1 MLWLGPIAAATWG
14 LLQRRRW
21 LLDNLQNEPLRILA
35 LSGSLRRGSTNVT
48 VLTTLAE
55 RAGPETAIMLF
66 PLNDVPLYN
75 GDDDTDE
82 PPLAV
87 SALRSAVATSDGL
100 ILGTPGYNHGTT
112 GVLKNAIDWASRP
125 AATSSLKG
133 KSALIVSSSPG
144 AIGGARAYAQVSDA
158 LIGALA
164 RPVIRRQLNVA
175 GVDQKISGGRLVDEP
190 TIALLLAGLADLT
203 AEIRLRARVNA

>member
-1 MLWLGPIAAATWG
+1 MAVATRGPPERW
-14 LLQRRRW
+14 RR
-21 LLDNLQNEPLRILA
+21 LLDNLQNLPLRILA
-35 LSGSLRRGSTNVT
+35 LSGSLRRGSSNVV
-48 VLTTLAE
+48 VLKTLAE
-55 RAGPETAIMLF
+55 RAGPETTITLF

-75 GDDDTDE
+75 GDDDTDN
-82 PPLAV
+82 PPPAV
-87 SALRSAVATSDGL
+87 AALRNAVAASDGL
-100 ILGTPGYNHGTT
+100 IIGTPEYNHGTT

-133 KSALIVSSSPG
+133 KNALIISSSPG

-164 RPVIRRQLNVA
+164 RPVVRRQLNVA

-190 TIALLLAGLADLT
+190 TVTLLLAGLADLV
-203 AEIRLRARVNA
+203 AEIHLRALLNA

>member
-1 MLWLGPIAAATWG
+1 MAVATRGPPERW
-14 LLQRRRW
+14 RR
-21 LLDNLQNEPLRILA
+21 LLDNLQNLPLRILA
-35 LSGSLRRGSTNVT
+35 LSGSLRRGSSNVV
-48 VLTTLAE
+48 VLKTLAE
-55 RAGPETAIMLF
+55 RAGPETTITLF

-75 GDDDTDE
+75 GDDDTDN
-82 PPLAV
+82 PPPAV
-87 SALRSAVATSDGL
+87 AALRNAVAASDGL
-100 ILGTPGYNHGTT
+100 IIGTPEYNHGTT

-133 KSALIVSSSPG
+133 KNALIISSSPG

-164 RPVIRRQLNVA
+164 RPVVRRQLNVA

-190 TIALLLAGLADLT
+190 TVTLLLAGLADLV
-203 AEIRLRARVNA
+203 AEIHLRARLNA

>member
-1 MLWLGPIAAATWG
+1 MAAATRGPLERW
-14 LLQRRRW
+14 RR
-21 LLDNLQNEPLRILA
+21 LLDNLQNLPLRILA
-35 LSGSLRRGSTNVT
+35 LSGSLRRGSSNVV
-48 VLTTLAE
+48 VLKTLAE
-55 RAGPETAIMLF
+55 RAGPETTITLF

-75 GDDDTDE
+75 GDDDTDN
-82 PPLAV
+82 PPPAV
-87 SALRSAVATSDGL
+87 AALRNAVTASDGL
-100 ILGTPGYNHGTT
+100 IIGTPEYNHGMT

-133 KSALIVSSSPG
+133 KNALIISSSPG

-164 RPVIRRQLNVA
+164 RPVVRRQLNVA

-190 TIALLLAGLADLT
+190 TVTLLLAGLADLV
-203 AEIRLRARVNA
+203 AEIHLRALLNA